1 MAVNIGPKIGVDGE
15 AEYRRQ
21 INQIIQQSKTLESQM
36 KLVASSFTS
45 ATSAEEKSA
54 KTSAVLTKQIEVQR
68 ARVKLL
74 AEQTGKAAAKY
85 GEADIRTQK
94 YQEQLNKATA
104 SLNKMQNELRDTS
117 RGVEELSNSEEKGS
131 KKTKDFAGSIKDV
144 FSSAA
149 NKGAGGALTFGKA
162 IMAHIIAEG
171 VIAGVKALAAAM
183 KKLVEVTIDLGKQSV
198 QAFAEYEQLVGGVD
212 TLFKSSS
219 MQVQQYANDAYKS
232 AGLSANEY
240 METVTSFS
248 ASLIQSLGGDTEE
261 AAKLANMAIID
272 MSDNANKMGTDM
284 TSIQNAYQ
292 GFAKQNYT
300 MLDNLK
306 LGYGGTA
313 REMARLVNESGV
325 LGDALIDLED
335 TTGLGAAL
343 QDVGYAKIV
352 EAIHAVQ
359 VEMDITGTTA
369 KEAASTI
376 QGSSNAMKSAW
387 RNLLTG
393 MSADNL
399 SLDKLVKNA
408 VDSIKTYA
416 DNLLPRIQ
424 IMAPRLAEGMTQLIN
439 GLIPYISPAIESLLP
454 AVMQGIGG
462 LISGIVGALPA
473 VAQALSAVVPM
484 LVDQII
490 VLLPQIISAG
500 LEIVTALAAG
510 IGDNLPVII
519 PAVVDAVFEIASNL
533 VANIDKV
540 ILAAGKIIA
549 GLAQGLIEAI
559 PHLVYRIPE
568 IIAAIAAGLMKGMA
582 RIVEAGAN
590 LLQGIWK
597 GILSAKD
604 WLVEKI
610 KGLAGDIVG
619 WFKGFLGIHSPSKV
633 FADEVGKFIPPGI
646 TLGVEQAMPR
656 AMRAM
661 GDELA
666 ALTDIPLPG
675 AGSTTTTN
683 MGGVV
688 LNVYGAEGQDVNALA
703 DAVMYRLQSAV
714 DRREAVFA

>member
-68 ARVKLL
+68 DRVKLL

-94 YQEQLNKATA
+94 YQEQLNKAQTA
-104 SLNKMQNELRDTS
+104 LNSMRRELRETTQ
-117 RGVEELSNSEEKGS
+117 GVEGLSNSEEKGS
-131 KKTKDFAGSIKDV
+131 KKTRDFAGSIKDD

-162 IMAHIIAEG
+162 IKAHIIAAG
-171 VIAGVKALAAAM
+171 IIAGVKALAAAM
-183 KKLVEVTIDLGKQSV
+183 KKVVEVTVDLGKQSIMG
-198 QAFAEYEQLVGGVD
+198 FAEQEQLIGGVD
-212 TLFKSSS
+212 TLFKESSA
-219 MQVQQYANDAYKS
+219 QVQQYANEAYKT
-232 AGLSANEY
+232 AGLSANQY

-248 ASLIQSLGGDTEE
+248 ASLLQSLGGDT
-261 AAKLANMAIID
+261 AAAAQKVDQAITD

-306 LGYGGTA
+306 LGYGGTKQ
-313 REMARLVNESGV
+313 EMERLLADAEKFSGIKY
-325 LGDALIDLED
+325 DISS
-335 TTGLGAAL
+335 
-343 QDVGYAKIV
+343 YADIV
-352 EAIHAVQ
+352 DAIHVVQ
-359 VEMDITGTTA
+359 TEMGITGTTA
-369 KEAASTI
+369 KEAATTI
-376 QGSSNAMKSAW
+376 QGSANAMKSAW
-387 RNLLTG
+387 SNLLTG
-393 MSADNL
+393 MSNENL
-399 SLDKLVKNA
+399 DLDKLVQN
-408 VDSIKTYA
+408 VIDSVNTFA
-416 DNLLPRIQ
+416 DNLIPRLQIMLPRF
-424 IMAPRLAEGMTQLIN
+424 AEGLNKLVT
-439 GLIPYISPAIESLLP
+439 GLIPYVGPALELLLP
-454 AVMQGIGG
+454 SLVQGIGG
-462 LISGIVGALPA
+462 LVSGIVQALPA
-473 VAQALSAVVPM
+473 AVEAITAVIPM
-484 LVDQII
+484 LAEQLTI
-490 VLLPQIISAG
+490 LLPQIISAG
-500 LEIVTALAAG
+500 VEIIAALASG
-510 IGDNLPVII
+510 IGENLPTLI
-519 PAVVDAVFEIASNL
+519 PAVVDAIITITEGL
-533 VANIDKV
+533 LDHIDLL
-540 ILAAGKIIA
+540 IIAAGQLIV
-549 GLAQGLIEAI
+549 GLAKGLIEAI
-559 PHLVYRIPE
+559 PRLIERLPE
-568 IIAAIAAGLMKGMA
+568 IISAIVNGL
-582 RIVEAGAN
+582 
-590 LLQGIWK
+590 L
-597 GILSAKD
+597 
-604 WLVEKI
+604 
-610 KGLAGDIVG
+610 KGLAAIGEVGLELVKGLFNGISNAAKWLYEKVKGWASSVVG
-619 WFKGFLGIHSPSKV
+619 WIKDFFGIHSPSKV

-714 DRREAVFA
+714 ERREAVFA